1 MPGYQRE
8 GNLGDEV
15 RVTSQF
21 LGYDEKR
28 LHCFHTMYHIGEGYQ
43 MLTQEQLAVHVD
55 LSIRKVVP
63 FTEGPMEIL
72 VARWE
77 VHKDLWC
84 RRRSVAR

>member
-1 MPGYQRE
+1 
-8 GNLGDEV
+8 LIITA
-15 RVTSQF
+15 TSQL
-21 LGYDEKR
+21 LGYDEKW
-28 LHCFHTMYHIGEGYQ
+28 LHYIHTMYHICESYQ
-43 MLTQEQLAVHVD
+43 MATQEQPAVHVD

>member
-1 MPGYQRE
+1 
-8 GNLGDEV
+8 
-15 RVTSQF
+15 
-21 LGYDEKR
+21 
-28 LHCFHTMYHIGEGYQ
+28 MYHICESYQ
-43 MLTQEQLAVHVD
+43 MATQEQLAVHVD